1 MNLKE
6 QLADIYELW
15 HIPFWQ
21 TKWFFWVS
29 VALILFIFLL
39 TIFIIYKRI
48 NKSKVISARKQA
60 LDQLA
65 KLQAIAT
72 VKHGKQFFYSL
83 STSIKTYLYNELYKN
98 AKVETF
104 KNIQGLTD
112 DQILSLLPQIQLFN
126 SEQVDN
132 LKQIFSGINLIKFA
146 NQEAAKKHID
156 KALQSA
162 KQFIEQTSK
171 LVKEAKK
178 GQ

>member
-29 VALILFIFLL
+29 FTLIVFVCLL
-39 TIFIIYKRI
+39 ITFIIYKRI
-48 NKSKVISARKQA
+48 NKKAVSACKQA
-60 LDQLA
+60 LD
-65 KLQAIAT
+65 KLNKLHAIAT

-83 STSIKTYLYNELYKN
+83 STIIKTYLYEELYKN

-112 DQILSLLPQIQLFN
+112 DQIISLLPQIQLFN
-126 SEQVDN
+126 AEQIDN
-132 LKQIFSGINLIKFA
+132 LKHIFAGINFIKFA
-146 NQEAAKKHID
+146 NQKAAKKNID
-156 KALQSA
+156 EALQSA
-162 KQFIEQTSK
+162 KQFVEQTSK
-171 LVKEAKK
+171 LVKEAEK